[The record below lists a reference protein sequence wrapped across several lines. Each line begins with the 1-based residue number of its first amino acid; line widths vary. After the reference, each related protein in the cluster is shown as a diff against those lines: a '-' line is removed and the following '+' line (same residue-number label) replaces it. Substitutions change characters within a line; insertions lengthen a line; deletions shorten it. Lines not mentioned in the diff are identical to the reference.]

1 MNIFPLSAHG
11 LKLAALAFALVGA
24 AYLRAEE
31 PATNVPEKFDA
42 AIFKRAAA
50 WVGELGLTDTAKA
63 DRVRHVIATHLTA
76 VRDWHNAHPYT
87 TVPEGTNPTTGRP
100 LSKLD
105 REMIADGAMP
115 KTVHAALMSG
125 LRADLTEEQVEVILD
140 KYTIGKVAF
149 TLKGYHAIVPDL
161 TAAEEKVILGFLK
174 QAREEAIDYKNMPQI
189 SAVFEIYKTK
199 CEQYLNSQGR
209 DWKAL
214 FRAYVQKVQAEK
226 AAKKA
231 AAASAP
237 AEPAKSN

>member
-1 MNIFPLSAHG
+1 MHTSRSLSRWMR
-11 LKLAALAFALVGA
+11 LATLALALVGA
-24 AYLRAEE
+24 SVLRAEAPAAAPQKFE
-31 PATNVPEKFDA
+31 P

-50 WVGELGLTDTAKA
+50 WVGELGLTDPAQA
-63 DRVRHVIATHLTA
+63 ERVRTVIATHLTA

-87 TVPEGTNPTTGRP
+87 TVPEGVNPATGKP

-115 KTVHAALMSG
+115 KTVHAALMAG
-125 LRADLTEEQVEVILD
+125 LRADLTEAQVEAILD

-161 TAAEEKVILGFLK
+161 TAEEEKVILGFLK
-174 QAREEAIDYKNMPQI
+174 QAREEAVDYKSMPQI
-189 SAVFEIYKTK
+189 SAIFEIYKTK
-199 CEQYLNSQGR
+199 SEQYLISRGR

-226 AAKKA
+226 AAKQA
-231 AAASAP
+231 APPAAP
-237 AEPAKSN
+237 AKTN